1 MSDLQRRV
9 EALYTNY
16 NISLD
21 DLALDNWVNLFAENC
36 LYRIVS
42 RENWEAELPLST
54 MMCDSKGMLVDRVK
68 GIQQTMM
75 FAPRYCRR
83 FISSLQ
89 ITEITHDS
97 ISTRSSFLCIQTL
110 NDEPSEVAFCGAAH
124 DRLVEIEGELRI
136 RQRVCVLDTE
146 MIPNSLI
153 YPL

>member
-1 MSDLQRRV
+1 MADLQRSV
-9 EALYTNY
+9 EAFYTKY
-16 NISLD
+16 NIALD
-21 DLALDNWVNLFAENC
+21 DLALDSWVDMFDEVC

-42 RENWEAELPLST
+42 RENWEAKLPLST
-54 MMCDSKGMLVDRVK
+54 MMCDSKGMLADRVK

-89 ITEITHDS
+89 IEDPVS
-97 ISTRSSFLCIQTL
+97 DLISARSSFLCVQTL
-110 NDEPSEVAFCGAAH
+110 NDQPSEVAFCGVAH
-124 DRLVEIEGELRI
+124 DMLVQEKAELKIRSRI
-136 RQRVCVLDTE
+136 CVLDTE